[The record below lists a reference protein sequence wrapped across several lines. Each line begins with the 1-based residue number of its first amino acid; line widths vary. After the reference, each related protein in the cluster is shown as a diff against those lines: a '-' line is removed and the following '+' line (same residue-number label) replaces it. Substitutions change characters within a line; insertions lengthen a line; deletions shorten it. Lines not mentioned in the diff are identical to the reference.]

1 MSEETDEKTV
11 QDYISSPSLEE
22 EPTEVEETEEA
33 DQVETPEPDQQE
45 VEEDETSGLSEGLK
59 KRFSKMT
66 ADKHRLKSAKEEA
79 ERKAA
84 ELEAKIQRY
93 ETKSPEMP
101 IRPRIDDD
109 EIDYNDE
116 KLDSALDQYYIDLAK
131 WTAKNEL
138 AEFEQKDAAK
148 RIQSEQQKR
157 EQEYAKKVEAAGIED
172 YAEKLDSIALAFEKE
187 QVLIP
192 DYLVEAIQ
200 TDDNGP
206 KIVEHFFSHPD
217 KAISIAKLGTV
228 QAALEIGRLSAMI
241 SNGKPLQKTKAPKP
255 VKPVKGS
262 GAKPKSTDNFTLQ
275 DWVHGNLSELGFNDR

>member
-33 DQVETPEPDQQE
+33 DQVETPEPP
-45 VEEDETSGLSEGLK
+45 EEDETSGLSEGLK

-84 ELEAKIQRY
+84 ELEAKVKRY
-93 ETKSPEMP
+93 ETKGPE
-101 IRPRIDDD
+101 RPVKPKLEDF
-109 EIDYNDE
+109 DYDDE
-116 KLDSALDQYYIDLAK
+116 KLEEATDQYFEDLADWK
-131 WTAKNEL
+131 AQQRL
-138 AEFEQKDAAK
+138 GEFEQKDAAN

-206 KIVEHFFSHPD
+206 KIVEHFSSHPD

-262 GAKPKSTDNFTLQ
+262 GAKPKDKDNFTLH
-275 DWVHGNLSELGFNDR
+275 DWVHGDLSSLGFNDR